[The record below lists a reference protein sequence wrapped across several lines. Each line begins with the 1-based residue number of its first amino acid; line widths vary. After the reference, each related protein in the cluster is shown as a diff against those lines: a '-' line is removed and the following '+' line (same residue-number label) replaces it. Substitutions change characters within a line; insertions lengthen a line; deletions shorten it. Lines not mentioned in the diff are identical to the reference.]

1 MAILTGINSK
11 MRGKVGNWVYARL
24 NGQTVAKEKA
34 DKKATPVRT
43 RAQML
48 TRMQWANLVNLYGSF
63 KGTLHPSFENKPM
76 TKSDYN
82 MFISANVNANPVY
95 LTKEQA
101 RQGGCLV
108 AAYQITRGKMPSITV
123 EFGNNNVPESSIA
136 VGTLTIGNSTTLK
149 AFSDAIIQN
158 NSGWLSGDQLSV
170 YVAYQMIDANTNV
183 PRVEINAI
191 EVTLD
196 SAADTTMLSDIL
208 ETSFFSVVDGTLAL
222 SGPVNGGVAF
232 VHSRYVNGKTSVST
246 QFFVVNNTYLAQY
259 QTNSAYE
266 NAVLS
271 YGGINK
277 DDFLTPNLDD
287 VVQQQ
292 NP

>member
-34 DKKATPVRT
+34 DKKATPTRT
-43 RAQML
+43 NAQML
-48 TRMQWANLVNLYGSF
+48 TRMQWANLVNLYGAF

-82 MFISANVNANPVY
+82 MFISANVGANPVY

-136 VGTLTIGNSTTLK
+136 VGSLTIGNSTTLK

-158 NSGWLSGDQLSV
+158 NSGWMSGDQLSV
-170 YVAYQMIDANTNV
+170 YVASQMMDANTNV
-183 PRVEINAI
+183 PRVEINAV

-196 SAADTTMLSDIL
+196 SAADTTMLSDL
-208 ETSFFSVVDGTLAL
+208 VETSFFSVVDGCLAL

-246 QFFVVNNTYLAQY
+246 QFFVVQNSYLAQY
-259 QTNSAYE
+259 QTAGAYN
-266 NAVLS
+266 NAVVS

-287 VVQQQ
+287 TVQQQ

>member
-1 MAILTGINSK
+1 

-34 DKKATPVRT
+34 EKKATPVRT

-48 TRMQWANLVNLYGSF
+48 TRMQWANLVNLYGAF
-63 KGTLHPSFENKPM
+63 KGTLHPSFENKPI
-76 TKSDYN
+76 TRSDYN

-108 AAYQITRGKMPSITV
+108 AAYQITRGKMPSISV

-136 VGTLTIGNSTTLK
+136 VGSLTLGQSTTLK

-158 NSGWLSGDQLSV
+158 NSGWMSGDQLSV
-170 YVAYQMIDANTNV
+170 YVAHQMMDANTGV
-183 PRVEINAI
+183 PRVEINAV

-196 SAADTTMLSDIL
+196 SAGDTTMLSDL
-208 ETSFFSVVDGTLAL
+208 VEASFFSVVDGCLAL

-259 QTNSAYE
+259 QTSAAYN

-287 VVQQQ
+287 VVEQQ

>member
-34 DKKATPVRT
+34 DKKATPTRT
-43 RAQML
+43 NAQML
-48 TRMQWANLVNLYGSF
+48 TRMQWANLVNLYGAF

-82 MFISANVNANPVY
+82 MFISANVGANPVY

-123 EFGNNNVPESSIA
+123 EYGNNNIPESSIA
-136 VGTLTIGNSTTLK
+136 VGSLTIGNSTTLK

-158 NSGWLSGDQLSV
+158 NSGWMSGDQLSV
-170 YVAYQMIDANTNV
+170 YVAMQTMDANTGV
-183 PRVEINAI
+183 PRVDIEAVEI
-191 EVTLD
+191 TLD
-196 SAADTTMLSDIL
+196 SAADTTLVSDIID
-208 ETSFFSVVDGTLAL
+208 TSFFSVVDGCLAL

-246 QFFVVNNTYLAQY
+246 QFFVVQNSYLAQF
-259 QTNSAYE
+259 QTAGAYN
-266 NAVLS
+266 NAVVS

-287 VVQQQ
+287 DVQMQ

>member
-34 DKKATPVRT
+34 DKKATPTRT
-43 RAQML
+43 NAQML
-48 TRMQWANLVNLYGSF
+48 TRMQWANLVNLYGAF

-82 MFISANVNANPVY
+82 MFISANVGANPVY

-123 EFGNNNVPESSIA
+123 EYGNNNVPESSIA

-246 QFFVVNNTYLAQY
+246 QFFVVQNSYLAQY
-259 QTNSAYE
+259 QTAGAYS
-266 NAVLS
+266 NAVVS

-287 VVQQQ
+287 TVQQQ

>member
-34 DKKATPVRT
+34 DKKATPTRT
-43 RAQML
+43 NAQML
-48 TRMQWANLVNLYGSF
+48 TRMQWANLVNLYSAF
-63 KGTLHPSFENKPM
+63 KGTLHPSFENKPI

-82 MFISANVNANPVY
+82 MFISANVGANPVY

-108 AAYQITRGKMPSITV
+108 AAYQITRGKLPSITV
-123 EFGNNNVPESSIA
+123 EFGNNNIPESSIA

-158 NSGWLSGDQLSV
+158 NSGWMSGDQLSV
-170 YVAYQMIDANTNV
+170 YVAHQLTDANTSV

-196 SAADTTMLSDIL
+196 SSADTTLLSDII
-208 ETSFFSVVDGTLAL
+208 ETSFFAVVDGTLAL

-246 QFFVVNNTYLAQY
+246 QFFVVQNTYLAQY
-259 QTNSAYE
+259 QTAGAYK
-266 NAVLS
+266 NAVVS

-287 VVQQQ
+287 DVLAQ

>member
-1 MAILTGINSK
+1 

-34 DKKATPVRT
+34 DKKATPT
-43 RAQML
+43 RSNAQML
-48 TRMQWANLVNLYGSF
+48 TRMQWANLVNLYGAF
-63 KGTLHPSFENKPM
+63 KGNLHPSFENKPI
-76 TKSDYN
+76 TRSDYN
-82 MFISANVNANPVY
+82 MLISANVNANPVY
-95 LTKEQA
+95 LTQ
-101 RQGGCLV
+101 
-108 AAYQITRGKMPSITV
+108 
-123 EFGNNNVPESSIA
+123 FGNNNTPESSIA
-136 VGTLTIGNSTTLK
+136 VGSLTLGNSTTLK

-158 NSGWLSGDQLSV
+158 NSGWMSGDQLSV
-170 YVAYQMIDANTNV
+170 FVAHQLMDANTGV
-183 PRVEINAI
+183 PRVEINAV

-196 SAADTTMLSDIL
+196 SAGDTTMLSDIV
-208 ETSFFSVVDGTLAL
+208 EASFFSVVDGCLAL

-246 QFFVVNNTYLAQY
+246 QFFVVNNSYLAQY
-259 QTNSAYE
+259 QTSGAYQ
-266 NAVLS
+266 NAVAS

>member
-34 DKKATPVRT
+34 DKKATPTRT
-43 RAQML
+43 NAQML
-48 TRMQWANLVNLYGSF
+48 TRMQWANLVNLYGAF

-82 MFISANVNANPVY
+82 MFISANVGANPVY

-123 EFGNNNVPESSIA
+123 EFGNNNIPESSIA

-170 YVAYQMIDANTNV
+170 YVAMQTMDANTGV
-183 PRVEINAI
+183 PRVDIEAV

-196 SAADTTMLSDIL
+196 SAADTTMLSDII
-208 ETSFFSVVDGTLAL
+208 
-222 SGPVNGGVAF
+222 
-232 VHSRYVNGKTSVST
+232 R
-246 QFFVVNNTYLAQY
+246 
-259 QTNSAYE
+259 
-266 NAVLS
+266 
-271 YGGINK
+271 
-277 DDFLTPNLDD
+277 
-287 VVQQQ
+287 
-292 NP
+292 

>member
-34 DKKATPVRT
+34 DKKSTPT
-43 RAQML
+43 RSNSQML
-48 TRMQWANLVNLYGSF
+48 TRMQWANLVNLYGAF
-63 KGTLHPSFENKPM
+63 KGTLHPSFENKPI

-82 MFISANVNANPVY
+82 MFISANVGANPVY

-101 RQGGCLV
+101 RQGGSVV
-108 AAYQITRGKMPSITV
+108 ASYQITRGKLPSISV
-123 EFGNNNVPESSIA
+123 EFGNNNIPESDIA

-158 NSGWLSGDQLSV
+158 NSGWQSGDQLSV
-170 YVAYQMIDANTNV
+170 FVARQTMDANTSV
-183 PRVEINAI
+183 PRVDIEAVEI
-191 EVTLD
+191 TLD
-196 SAADTTMLSDIL
+196 SAADTTLVSDIVD
-208 ETSFFSVVDGTLAL
+208 TAFFSIVDGTLAL

-246 QFFVVNNTYLAQY
+246 QFFVVNNTYLAQF
-259 QTNSAYE
+259 QTGSAYN

-277 DDFLTPNLDD
+277 DDFLTPNIDD
-287 VVQQQ
+287 LVQQQ

>member
-34 DKKATPVRT
+34 DKKATPTRT
-43 RAQML
+43 NAQML
-48 TRMQWANLVNLYGSF
+48 TRMQWANLVNLYGAF

-136 VGTLTIGNSTTLK
+136 VGSLTLGNSTTLK

-158 NSGWLSGDQLSV
+158 NSGWMSGDQLSV
-170 YVAYQMIDANTNV
+170 YVAYQMMDANTNV
-183 PRVEINAI
+183 PRVEITAV

-196 SAADTTMLSDIL
+196 SAADTTMLSDL
-208 ETSFFSVVDGTLAL
+208 VETSFFSVVDGCLAL

-246 QFFVVNNTYLAQY
+246 QFFVVQNSYLAQY
-259 QTNSAYE
+259 QTAGAYS
-266 NAVLS
+266 NAVVS

-287 VVQQQ
+287 TVQQQ

>member
-24 NGQTVAKEKA
+24 NGQTIAKEKA
-34 DKKATPVRT
+34 DKKATPTRT

-48 TRMQWANLVNLYGSF
+48 TRMQWANLVNLYGAF
-63 KGTLHPSFENKPM
+63 KGNLHPSFENKPM
-76 TKSDYN
+76 TRSDYN

-95 LTKEQA
+95 LTQNQA

-108 AAYQITRGKMPSITV
+108 AAYQITRGKLPSISV
-123 EFGNNNVPESSIA
+123 EFGNNNIPESSIA
-136 VGTLTIGNSTTLK
+136 VGSLTIGNSTTLK

-170 YVAYQMIDANTNV
+170 YVAHQMMDANTGV
-183 PRVEINAI
+183 PRVDIDAI

-196 SAADTTMLSDIL
+196 SAADTTMLSDL
-208 ETSFFSVVDGTLAL
+208 VETSFFSVVDGTLAL

-259 QTNSAYE
+259 QTSAAWN

-277 DDFLTPNLDD
+277 DEFLTPNIDD

>member
-1 MAILTGINSK
+1 

-34 DKKATPVRT
+34 DKKATPTRT
-43 RAQML
+43 NAQML
-48 TRMQWANLVNLYGSF
+48 TRMQWANLVNLYGAF

-82 MFISANVNANPVY
+82 MFISANVGANPVY

-108 AAYQITRGKMPSITV
+108 AAYQITRGKMPSISV

-170 YVAYQMIDANTNV
+170 YVAYQMMDANTNV
-183 PRVEINAI
+183 PRVEITAV

-196 SAADTTMLSDIL
+196 SAADTTMLSDIV
-208 ETSFFSVVDGTLAL
+208 ETSFFSVVDGCLAL

-246 QFFVVNNTYLAQY
+246 QFFVVNNTYLAQF
-259 QTNSAYE
+259 QTAGAYS
-266 NAVLS
+266 NAVVS

-287 VVQQQ
+287 TVQQQ

>member
-1 MAILTGINSK
+1 

-24 NGQTVAKEKA
+24 NGQTIAKEKA
-34 DKKATPVRT
+34 DKKATPTRT

-76 TKSDYN
+76 TRSDYN

-95 LTKEQA
+95 LTQNQA

-108 AAYQITRGKMPSITV
+108 AAYQITRGKLPSISV
-123 EFGNNNVPESSIA
+123 EFGNNNVPETNIA
-136 VGTLTIGNSTTLK
+136 VGSLTLGNSTTLK

-158 NSGWLSGDQLSV
+158 NSGWMSGDQLSV
-170 YVAYQMIDANTNV
+170 FVAHQLMDANTGV
-183 PRVEINAI
+183 PRVEINAVEI
-191 EVTLD
+191 TLD
-196 SAADTTMLSDIL
+196 SAGDTTMLSDL
-208 ETSFFSVVDGTLAL
+208 VDASFFSVVDGCLAL

-259 QTNSAYE
+259 QTSAAWN

-287 VVQQQ
+287 TVQQQ

>member
-1 MAILTGINSK
+1 

-24 NGQTVAKEKA
+24 NGQTVAKELA
-34 DKKATPVRT
+34 EKKATPVRT

-48 TRMQWANLVNLYGSF
+48 TRMQWANLVNLYGAF
-63 KGTLHPSFENKPM
+63 KGNLHPSFENKPI
-76 TKSDYN
+76 TRSDYN

-95 LTKEQA
+95 LTQNQA

-108 AAYQITRGKMPSITV
+108 AAYQITRGKLPSITV
-123 EFGNNNVPESSIA
+123 EFGNNNTPESSIA
-136 VGTLTIGNSTTLK
+136 VGSLTIGNSTTLK

-158 NSGWLSGDQLSV
+158 NTGWLSGDQLSV
-170 YVAYQMIDANTNV
+170 YVAHQLMDANTGV

-196 SAADTTMLSDIL
+196 SAGDTTMLSDL
-208 ETSFFSVVDGTLAL
+208 VETSFFSVVDGCLAL

-246 QFFVVNNTYLAQY
+246 QFFVVNNSYLAQY
-259 QTNSAYE
+259 QTSAALN

>member
-24 NGQTVAKEKA
+24 NGQTIAKEKA
-34 DKKATPVRT
+34 DKKATPTRT

-76 TKSDYN
+76 TRSDYN

-95 LTKEQA
+95 LTQNQA

-108 AAYQITRGKMPSITV
+108 AAYQITRGKLPSVTV
-123 EFGNNNVPESSIA
+123 EFGNNNTPESSIA
-136 VGTLTIGNSTTLK
+136 VGSLTIGNSTTLK

-158 NSGWLSGDQLSV
+158 NTGWLSGDQLSV
-170 YVAYQMIDANTNV
+170 YVAHQLMDANTGV

-196 SAADTTMLSDIL
+196 SGGDTTMLSDL
-208 ETSFFSVVDGTLAL
+208 VETSFFSVVDGCLAL

-246 QFFVVNNTYLAQY
+246 QFFVVNNSYLAQY
-259 QTNSAYE
+259 QTSAALN
-266 NAVLS
+266 NAVVS

-277 DDFLTPNLDD
+277 DDFLTPNIDD

>member
-43 RAQML
+43 DRQMRR
-48 TRMQWANLVNLYGSF
+48 RMQWANLVNLYGAF
-63 KGTLHPSFENKPM
+63 NGTLHPSFESKPI
-76 TKSDYN
+76 TQSDYN
-82 MFISANVNANPVY
+82 LFISSNIGANAVY

-101 RQGGCLV
+101 RQGGCIV
-108 AAYQITRGKMPSITV
+108 AAYQITRGKLPSITV

-136 VGTLTIGNSTTLK
+136 VGTLTLGNSTTLK
-149 AFSDAIIQN
+149 DFSTAIIDN
-158 NSGWLSGDQLSV
+158 NNDWRSGDQLSV
-170 YVAYQMIDANTNV
+170 YVAHQMMDANTNV
-183 PRVEINAI
+183 PRVEINAV

-196 SAADTTMLSDIL
+196 NTADTTLLSDIV
-208 ETSFFSVVDGTLAL
+208 ETSFFSVVDGCLAL

-246 QFFVVNNTYLAQY
+246 QFFVVNNSYAAQF
-259 QTNSAYE
+259 QTVAAYD

-287 VVQQQ
+287 DVQQQ

>member
-34 DKKATPVRT
+34 DKKATPTRT
-43 RAQML
+43 NAQML
-48 TRMQWANLVNLYGSF
+48 TRMQWANLVNLYGAF

-82 MFISANVNANPVY
+82 MFISANVGANPVY

-136 VGTLTIGNSTTLK
+136 VGSLTLGNSTTLK

-158 NSGWLSGDQLSV
+158 NSGWMSGDQLSV
-170 YVAYQMIDANTNV
+170 YVAHQMMDANTGV
-183 PRVEINAI
+183 PRVEIDAV

-196 SAADTTMLSDIL
+196 SAADTTMLSDL
-208 ETSFFSVVDGTLAL
+208 VETSFFSVVDGCLAL

-246 QFFVVNNTYLAQY
+246 QFFVVQNSYLAQY
-259 QTNSAYE
+259 QTAGAYN
-266 NAVLS
+266 NAVVS

-287 VVQQQ
+287 TVQQQ

>member
-43 RAQML
+43 NAQML

-82 MFISANVNANPVY
+82 MFISANVGANPVY

-136 VGTLTIGNSTTLK
+136 VGSLTIGNSTTLK

-158 NSGWLSGDQLSV
+158 NSGWQSGDQLSV
-170 YVAYQMIDANTNV
+170 YVANQLMDANTGV
-183 PRVEINAI
+183 PRVEINAV

-196 SAADTTMLSDIL
+196 SAADTTMLSDL
-208 ETSFFSVVDGTLAL
+208 VETSFFSVVDGNLAL

-259 QTNSAYE
+259 QNNSAYE

>member
-24 NGQTVAKEKA
+24 NGQTIAKEKA
-34 DKKATPVRT
+34 DKKATPTRS

-48 TRMQWANLVNLYGSF
+48 TRMQWANLVNLYGAF
-63 KGTLHPSFENKPM
+63 KGTLHPSFENKPI
-76 TKSDYN
+76 TRSDYN

-95 LTKEQA
+95 LTQNQA

-108 AAYQITRGKMPSITV
+108 AAYQITRGKLPSISV
-123 EFGNNNVPESSIA
+123 EFGNNNIPESSIA
-136 VGTLTIGNSTTLK
+136 VGSLTIGNSTTLK

-158 NSGWLSGDQLSV
+158 NSGWMSGDQLSV
-170 YVAYQMIDANTNV
+170 FVAHQLMDANTGV

-191 EVTLD
+191 EITLD
-196 SAADTTMLSDIL
+196 SAADTTMLSDL
-208 ETSFFSVVDGTLAL
+208 VETSFFSVVDGYLAL

-266 NAVLS
+266 NAVVS

>member
-1 MAILTGINSK
+1 

-24 NGQTVAKEKA
+24 NGQTIAKEKA
-34 DKKATPVRT
+34 DKKATPTRT

-48 TRMQWANLVNLYGSF
+48 TRMQWANLVNLYGAF

-76 TKSDYN
+76 TRSDYN

-95 LTKEQA
+95 LTQNQA

-108 AAYQITRGKMPSITV
+108 AAYQITRGKLPSISV
-123 EFGNNNVPESSIA
+123 EFGNNNIPESSIA
-136 VGTLTIGNSTTLK
+136 VGSLTIGNSTTLK

-158 NSGWLSGDQLSV
+158 NTGWLSGDQLSV
-170 YVAYQMIDANTNV
+170 FVAHQMMDANTGV
-183 PRVEINAI
+183 PRVEINAVEI
-191 EVTLD
+191 TLD
-196 SAADTTMLSDIL
+196 SAADTTMLSDL
-208 ETSFFSVVDGTLAL
+208 VETSFFSVVDGCLAL

-246 QFFVVNNTYLAQY
+246 QFFVVNNSYLAQY
-259 QTNSAYE
+259 QTSAAWN

>member
-34 DKKATPVRT
+34 DKKATPTRT
-43 RAQML
+43 NAQML
-48 TRMQWANLVNLYGSF
+48 TRMQWANLVNLYGAF

-82 MFISANVNANPVY
+82 MFISANVGANPVY

-123 EFGNNNVPESSIA
+123 EYGNNNVPESSIA

-170 YVAYQMIDANTNV
+170 YVAYQMMDANTNV
-183 PRVEINAI
+183 PRVEINAV

-196 SAADTTMLSDIL
+196 SAADTTMLSDLI

-246 QFFVVNNTYLAQY
+246 QFFVVQNSYLAQY
-259 QTNSAYE
+259 QTAGAYS
-266 NAVLS
+266 NAVVS

-287 VVQQQ
+287 TVQQQ

>member
-34 DKKATPVRT
+34 DKKATPTRT
-43 RAQML
+43 NAQML
-48 TRMQWANLVNLYGSF
+48 TRMQWANLVNLYGAF

-82 MFISANVNANPVY
+82 MFISANVGANPVY

-123 EFGNNNVPESSIA
+123 EFGNNNIPESSIA

-170 YVAYQMIDANTNV
+170 YVAMQTMDANTGV
-183 PRVEINAI
+183 PRVDIEAV

-196 SAADTTMLSDIL
+196 SAADTTMLSDII
-208 ETSFFSVVDGTLAL
+208 ETNFFSVVDGCLAL

-246 QFFVVNNTYLAQY
+246 QFFVVDNSYLAQF
-259 QTNSAYE
+259 QTAGAYN
-266 NAVLS
+266 NAVVS

-287 VVQQQ
+287 DVQMQ

>member
-34 DKKATPVRT
+34 DKKATPTRT
-43 RAQML
+43 NAQML
-48 TRMQWANLVNLYGSF
+48 TRMQWANLVNLYGAF

-82 MFISANVNANPVY
+82 MFISANVGANPVY

-108 AAYQITRGKMPSITV
+108 AAYQITRGKMPSISV

-196 SAADTTMLSDIL
+196 SAADTTLLSDIL

-259 QTNSAYE
+259 QTAGAYS
-266 NAVLS
+266 NAVVS

-287 VVQQQ
+287 TVQQQ

>member
-24 NGQTVAKEKA
+24 NGQTIAKEKA

-48 TRMQWANLVNLYGSF
+48 TRMQWANLVNLYGAF

-76 TKSDYN
+76 TRSDYN

-95 LTKEQA
+95 LTQNQA

-108 AAYQITRGKMPSITV
+108 AAYQITRGKLPSISV
-123 EFGNNNVPESSIA
+123 EFGNNNIPESSIA
-136 VGTLTIGNSTTLK
+136 VGSLTIGNSTTLK

-170 YVAYQMIDANTNV
+170 YVAHQLMDANTGV

-196 SAADTTMLSDIL
+196 SAADTTMLSDL
-208 ETSFFSVVDGTLAL
+208 VETSFFAVVDGTLAL

-259 QTNSAYE
+259 QTSAAWN

-277 DDFLTPNLDD
+277 DDFLTPNIDD
-287 VVQQQ
+287 VVEQQ

>member
-34 DKKATPVRT
+34 DKKATPT
-43 RAQML
+43 RSNAQML
-48 TRMQWANLVNLYGSF
+48 TRMQWANLVNLYGAF
-63 KGTLHPSFENKPM
+63 KGTLHPSFENKPI
-76 TKSDYN
+76 TRSDYN
-82 MFISANVNANPVY
+82 MFISANVGANPVY

-108 AAYQITRGKMPSITV
+108 AAYQITRGKLPSISV

-136 VGTLTIGNSTTLK
+136 VGSLTIGNSTTLK

-158 NSGWLSGDQLSV
+158 NSGWQSGDQLSV
-170 YVAYQMIDANTNV
+170 YVAHQLMDANTGV

-196 SAADTTMLSDIL
+196 SAADTTMLSDL
-208 ETSFFSVVDGTLAL
+208 VEANFFSVVDGTLAL

-259 QTNSAYE
+259 QTSAAYN

-277 DDFLTPNLDD
+277 DDFLTPNIDD

>member
-1 MAILTGINSK
+1 

-24 NGQTVAKEKA
+24 NGQTVAKELA
-34 DKKATPVRT
+34 EKKATPVRT

-48 TRMQWANLVNLYGSF
+48 TRMQWANLVNLYGAF
-63 KGTLHPSFENKPM
+63 KGNLHPSFENKPI
-76 TKSDYN
+76 TRSDYN
-82 MFISANVNANPVY
+82 MFISANVNGNPVY
-95 LTKEQA
+95 LTQNQA

-108 AAYQITRGKMPSITV
+108 AAYQITRGKLPSISV

-136 VGTLTIGNSTTLK
+136 VGSLTLGQSTTLK

-170 YVAYQMIDANTNV
+170 YVAHQMMDANTGV
-183 PRVEINAI
+183 PRVEIDAV

-196 SAADTTMLSDIL
+196 SAGDTTMLSDL
-208 ETSFFSVVDGTLAL
+208 VETSFFSVVDGCLAL

-259 QTNSAYE
+259 QTSAAYN

>member
-1 MAILTGINSK
+1 

-24 NGQTVAKEKA
+24 NGQTIAKEKA
-34 DKKATPVRT
+34 DKKATPTRT

-48 TRMQWANLVNLYGSF
+48 TRMQWANLVNLYGAF
-63 KGTLHPSFENKPM
+63 KGNLHPSFENKPM
-76 TKSDYN
+76 TRSDYN

-95 LTKEQA
+95 LTQNQA

-108 AAYQITRGKMPSITV
+108 AAYQITRGKLPSITV
-123 EFGNNNVPESSIA
+123 EFGNNNIPESSIA
-136 VGTLTIGNSTTLK
+136 VGSLTIGNSTTLK

-170 YVAYQMIDANTNV
+170 YVAHQMMDANTGV
-183 PRVEINAI
+183 PRVDIDAI

-196 SAADTTMLSDIL
+196 SAADTTMLSDL
-208 ETSFFSVVDGTLAL
+208 VETSFFSVVDGTLAL

-259 QTNSAYE
+259 QTSAAWN

-277 DDFLTPNLDD
+277 DDFLTPNIDD

>member
-1 MAILTGINSK
+1 

-34 DKKATPVRT
+34 DKKATPT
-43 RAQML
+43 RSNAQML
-48 TRMQWANLVNLYGSF
+48 TRMQWANLVNLYGAF
-63 KGTLHPSFENKPM
+63 KGTLHPSFENKPI
-76 TKSDYN
+76 TRSDYN

-95 LTKEQA
+95 LTQNQA

-108 AAYQITRGKMPSITV
+108 AAYQITRGKLPSITV
-123 EFGNNNVPESSIA
+123 EFGNNDIPETNIA
-136 VGTLTIGNSTTLK
+136 VGSLTIGNSTTLK

-158 NSGWLSGDQLSV
+158 NSGWMSGDQLSV
-170 YVAYQMIDANTNV
+170 FVAHQMMDANTGV
-183 PRVEINAI
+183 PRVEINAVEI
-191 EVTLD
+191 TLD
-196 SAADTTMLSDIL
+196 SAGDTTMLSDL
-208 ETSFFSVVDGTLAL
+208 VETSFFSVVDGCLAL

-246 QFFVVNNTYLAQY
+246 QFFVVNNSYLAQY
-259 QTNSAYE
+259 QTSAAYQ
-266 NAVLS
+266 NAVAS

>member
-24 NGQTVAKEKA
+24 NGQTVAKELA
-34 DKKATPVRT
+34 EKKATPVRT

-48 TRMQWANLVNLYGSF
+48 TRMQWANLVNLYGAF
-63 KGTLHPSFENKPM
+63 KGNLHPSFENKPI
-76 TKSDYN
+76 TRSDYN
-82 MFISANVNANPVY
+82 MFISANVNGNPVY
-95 LTKEQA
+95 LTQNQA

-108 AAYQITRGKMPSITV
+108 AAYQITRGKLPSISV

-136 VGTLTIGNSTTLK
+136 VGSLTLGQSTTLK

-170 YVAYQMIDANTNV
+170 YVAHQMMDANTGV
-183 PRVEINAI
+183 PRVEIDAV

-196 SAADTTMLSDIL
+196 SAGDTTMLSDL
-208 ETSFFSVVDGTLAL
+208 VETSFFSVVDGCLAL

-259 QTNSAYE
+259 QTSAAYN

>member
-1 MAILTGINSK
+1 MAILTGINTK
-11 MRGKVGNWVYARL
+11 LRGSAGNWTFARL
-24 NGQTVAKEKA
+24 NGQTVAKEKLE
-34 DKKATPVRT
+34 KKATPVRT

-48 TRMQWANLVNLYGSF
+48 TRMQWANLVNLYGAF
-63 KGTLHPSFENKPM
+63 KGTLHPSFENKPI
-76 TKSDYN
+76 TRSDYN

-101 RQGGCLV
+101 RQGGSLV
-108 AAYQITRGKMPSITV
+108 ASYQITRGKLPSISV
-123 EFGNNNVPESSIA
+123 EFGNNNIPETNIA

-158 NSGWLSGDQLSV
+158 NSGWQSGDQLSV
-170 YVAYQMIDANTNV
+170 YVASQTMDASTGV
-183 PRVEINAI
+183 PRVDIQAVEI
-191 EVTLD
+191 TLD
-196 SAADTTMLSDIL
+196 SAADTTLVSDIVD
-208 ETSFFSVVDGTLAL
+208 TAFFSVVDGSLAL

-246 QFFVVNNTYLAQY
+246 QFFVVNNSYLAQF

-287 VVQQQ
+287 TVQQQ

>member
-24 NGQTVAKEKA
+24 NGQTVAKELA

-48 TRMQWANLVNLYGSF
+48 TRMQWANLVNLYGAF
-63 KGTLHPSFENKPM
+63 KGTLHPSFENKPI
-76 TKSDYN
+76 TRSDYN

-95 LTKEQA
+95 LTQNQA
-101 RQGGCLV
+101 RQGGCIV
-108 AAYQITRGKMPSITV
+108 AAYQVTRGKLPSITV
-123 EFGNNNVPESSIA
+123 EFGNNNVPETSIA
-136 VGTLTIGNSTTLK
+136 VGSLTLGNSTTLK

-158 NSGWLSGDQLSV
+158 NSGWQSGDQLSV
-170 YVAYQMIDANTNV
+170 YLAQQTMDANTGV
-183 PRVEINAI
+183 PRVDVEAVEI
-191 EVTLD
+191 TLD
-196 SAADTTMLSDIL
+196 SAGDTTLLSDL
-208 ETSFFSVVDGTLAL
+208 VETSFFSVVDGCLAL

-259 QTNSAYE
+259 QTTSAFQ
-266 NAVLS
+266 NAVES

-287 VVQQQ
+287 VVQQ